1 MSATYAP
8 FGLKPVYHPSGLVR
22 SLNYTGAY
30 DDAVTFY
37 SGTPVALSNS
47 GTASEITVAGNSAA
61 ATARLFGV
69 FAGVEYT
76 DASGRRTVSKW
87 FGPALGTATDVVF
100 WIYQDQEIVYEIQ
113 ANGSLA
119 SSAVGQEYNFTAAN
133 SGTIIGNGGL
143 GTSAAALS
151 TSNVADLGQG
161 QVVVTGLGR
170 EIGNAW
176 GDTYTVVQVKLAN
189 AVQAAPNPETDAP

>member
-1 MSATYAP
+1 MSATYTP
-8 FGLKPVYHPSGLVR
+8 FGLKPVWHPSGLVR

-47 GTASEITVAGNSAA
+47 GSASEITVASNSAA

-113 ANGSLA
+113 ANGSMA
-119 SSAVGQEYNFTAAN
+119 NTTVGQEFNFTAAN

-143 GTSAAALS
+143 GTSTAALS

-161 QVVVTGLGR
+161 QVLVTGLGR
-170 EIGNAW
+170 DINNAW
-176 GDTYTVVQVKLAN
+176 GDTYTIVQVKLAN
-189 AVQAAPNPETDAP
+189 AVQAAPNVETDAP